1 MTNQTH
7 MNWRS
12 VADAFLE
19 FFRTRDHVV
28 VPSSPL
34 VPAGDPT
41 LLFTN
46 AGMVQFKDVFLGRER
61 RAYTRAATLQKC
73 MRVQGKHND
82 LDNVGPSPWHHT
94 FFQMLGNFSFGEYF
108 KPEAVAYAWEL
119 MTKGYG
125 VDPQRLTITVHTT
138 DQDAAAAW
146 RAVGVPDSRILR
158 LGDTTNFWMM
168 ADVGPCGP
176 TSELHYDWGPQHCTC
191 GRPDCSVA
199 LDNGCLRWLEIWN
212 LVFMQ
217 FDQRADGTRLPLP
230 KPGVDTGMG
239 LERIASVLQDTH
251 DDYRTDLFLPL
262 MDRLQRILGHP
273 DRQRAEHTVAYRV
286 MADHGRAMTFLMA
299 DGIVP
304 GNEGRSYVLR
314 MIMRR
319 AMRFGRSAGVTHSFL
334 AELAGAVTDEMGD
347 TYPELRRQA
356 SFIESAA
363 RQEEERFAQTLT
375 GGLQRLEELIGEALA
390 ASRRVLSGEEV
401 FRLYDTFGFP
411 VEMTRD
417 VAREH
422 GLAID
427 EEGFAH
433 AMEAQRERARAAQ
446 SFSGPGD
453 DRRYAQFVK
462 KGVSTEF
469 VGYTKHAARARIV
482 ALLVDGEP
490 VGQADT
496 GAQVEVILDRTPF
509 YAEGGGQ
516 VGDAGRVRASTGTVE
531 VVDTQRPAGGL
542 IVHRGRVADG
552 TIRAGQSVR
561 AEVDVPRRWDIMR
574 NHTATHLLHRALRE
588 ALGEH
593 ARQAGSLV
601 APDRLRFDFV
611 HLAALTSE
619 QRGAIERRVNEQILA
634 DLPVRAQWMSYEE
647 ATRLG
652 AMALFGEKYGD
663 RVRVIS
669 IGAYSR
675 ELCGGTHLSRTS
687 QAGLFK
693 ITAESGV
700 AAGVRRIEAVTGR
713 GAYALMTRQESIL
726 TALSQELNAEP
737 EVQPDRVKRLQER
750 IAELERQVRTQIRE
764 QALHADHALDR
775 GDGLKVRSTIVPF
788 SDPGQL
794 RSFADGL
801 SRMSGGRVLTVV
813 GSESTGQVIV
823 MTSDPEIHAGKFVEA
838 LTKKHGGGGGG
849 HDRLGQGGV
858 KDPALVRTLVED
870 VVTESVLDDLI
881 RAAKKSR

>member
-125 VDPQRLTITVHTT
+125 VDPPQLTITVHTT

-191 GRPDCSVA
+191 GRSDCSVA

-319 AMRFGRSAGVTHSFL
+319 AMRVGRSAGGL
-334 AELAGAVTDEMGD
+334 EAE
-347 TYPELRRQA
+347 
-356 SFIESAA
+356 
-363 RQEEERFAQTLT
+363 
-375 GGLQRLEELIGEALA
+375 
-390 ASRRVLSGEEV
+390 
-401 FRLYDTFGFP
+401 
-411 VEMTRD
+411 
-417 VAREH
+417 
-422 GLAID
+422 
-427 EEGFAH
+427 
-433 AMEAQRERARAAQ
+433 RERARAAR
-446 SFSGPGD
+446 SWGGGRGE
-453 DRRYAQFVK
+453 DRRYAQVVR
-462 KGVSTEF
+462 KGISTEF

-482 ALLVDGEP
+482 AVLVDGDP
-490 VGQADT
+490 VGEADT

-516 VGDAGRVRASTGTVE
+516 VGDAGRVRASTGAVE
-531 VVDTQRPAGGL
+531 VVDTQRPAGEL
-542 IVHRGRVADG
+542 IVHRGRVASG

-588 ALGEH
+588 VLGEH

-669 IGAYSR
+669 VGAYSR

-713 GAYALMTRQESIL
+713 GAYALLTRQESIL
-726 TALSQELNAEP
+726 NALSQELNAE
-737 EVQPDRVKRLQER
+737 
-750 IAELERQVRTQIRE
+750 
-764 QALHADHALDR
+764 
-775 GDGLKVRSTIVPF
+775 S
-788 SDPGQL
+788 
-794 RSFADGL
+794 
-801 SRMSGGRVLTVV
+801 
-813 GSESTGQVIV
+813 
-823 MTSDPEIHAGKFVEA
+823 EA
-838 LTKKHGGGGGG
+838 LPGRG
-849 HDRLGQGGV
+849 
-858 KDPALVRTLVED
+858 
-870 VVTESVLDDLI
+870 
-881 RAAKKSR
+881 